1 MHLSC
6 TRLYLITFERIFKLS
21 SIASQFTTIP
31 PLIILHL
38 HTYPVKLI
46 QPSGWQAPNF
56 FVNVIIVMWQGQL
69 RWWLTESYTRVWHFI
84 VHKAS
89 RHLLCLVLI
98 VRIIV
103 FIVLCKTNVY
113 LWMEEPAKH
122 LNVSLPISLSQKSQL
137 YRLGRMQ
144 FTRLGSSLTAKSK
157 SFVLD
162 TIWLSTLWL
171 PNMSPPST
179 SNGSLALYGNTVVQ
193 LFINLPVD

>member
-1 MHLSC
+1 MLKRGPHKTSFHALHLSC
-6 TRLYLITFERIFKLS
+6 TRLYESSSERIFKLS
-21 SIASQFTTIP
+21 SNYNNTSINHIAFAYLPSKAHSAF
-31 PLIILHL
+31 
-38 HTYPVKLI
+38 
-46 QPSGWQAPNF
+46 SGWQAPQL

-162 TIWLSTLWL
+162 TIHLSMA
-171 PNMSPPST
+171 NH
-179 SNGSLALYGNTVVQ
+179 LATPKYVSAVYE
-193 LFINLPVD
+193 